1 MKTNYTKGTL
11 EIDLHSLLES
21 VAPEHRVDLIE
32 SLSCDEEII
41 RHVADQIISR
51 WTENVYSGASWVTA
65 PSDDTRGCALDV
77 AWRRVAKASGEV
89 AKREIER
96 LESALKSREDEIA
109 RLNLFIHELHQRRRS
124 Y

>member
-1 MKTNYTKGTL
+1 MKINFTKGTL
-11 EIDLHSLLES
+11 EIDLHTLLES

-51 WTENVYSGASWVTA
+51 WTESSYSGSSWVTA
-65 PSDDTRGCALDV
+65 PSDDTCSCALDV

-96 LESALKSREDEIA
+96 LESALKSREDDIN
-109 RLNLFIHELHQRRRS
+109 RLNRFIRELQ
-124 Y
+124 